1 MSHHTHSECVSPDTS
16 HRIHLTGCSLCL
28 QGLYAAVS
36 KPWGVAQM
44 ARIQLPR
51 YVPRLGQETLLHLS
65 FFARVE
71 KLRQA
76 DPDPKIRVSLPTPPH
91 PLLFPHMSLAPARL
105 FPHIHTRIFQYN
117 HRMYLFSETQ
127 VLSHQP
133 FVSPYVT
140 RPHSAYVEY
149 MFDRRWPSSTCTRIM
164 KSSARRRSRSR
175 GTGR

>member
-1 MSHHTHSECVSPDTS
+1 MCLTGYISPDTS
-16 HRIHLTGCSLCL
+16 HRVLFMFAGALRGGEQAVGRRADGAHPAAALRATARAGDAPPPLLLCARREATPGRPRPQD
-28 QGLYAAVS
+28 QGQS
-36 KPWGVAQM
+36 
-44 ARIQLPR
+44 
-51 YVPRLGQETLLHLS
+51 
-65 FFARVE
+65 
-71 KLRQA
+71 
-76 DPDPKIRVSLPTPPH
+76 PPPPPPP